1 MDKYTFSARVAAY
14 SSSST
19 HNESADIASVNSPLP
34 AALLYTVYRSRRKR
48 HSESF
53 TWRHG
58 PDEVGVPRKTNYS
71 AAFQSV
77 ATLTWAYTSG
87 LQLRPGNQTL
97 QRVAGRRAS
106 LLVLAVLHELGL
118 AFDEHTLDGAVT
130 SQREDIV
137 DFLHTEHDCP
147 LAWHIGFAPAGSGN
161 ISMLQ
166 FLRQKGY
173 KFDHFAMC
181 SDAARGGHFKALKY
195 LRSEGCSW
203 FRPSIA
209 GEAAGSGNL
218 EM

>member
-1 MDKYTFSARVAAY
+1 MPAQEIGCTLE
-14 SSSST
+14 
-19 HNESADIASVNSPLP
+19 ESA
-34 AALLYTVYRSRRKR
+34 VYRS
-48 HSESF
+48 
-53 TWRHG
+53 
-58 PDEVGVPRKTNYS
+58 S
-71 AAFQSV
+71 ALRGSLQQKKSVTLSLLRGGTDLLAYLSV